1 MPDLKLSIKAVCKQ
15 TGLSPHVIR
24 TWEKRYGTVKPVR
37 SGGNQRLYSA
47 GDIERLS
54 LLKRATETGHSIGN
68 IATLTTERLRS
79 LVEGL
84 PVTPRNSSVEGASL
98 VLLPAS
104 GTGFAGGVSR
114 LPVDSEPV
122 EPPDFLRQALE
133 AVSRMDS
140 EALERVLDRASV
152 ALGQV
157 RLLGDLIVPLA
168 EELGEA
174 WARGSLKVAN
184 EHVATAVL
192 RTFLGNLSR
201 PIALHPRA
209 PVMLMTTPAGQLHE
223 LGALMAATTANGLGW
238 RVLYCGASLPAE
250 EIASAAI
257 QNGVRA
263 VGLSVVHPS
272 DDPVLGA
279 ELRRLRR
286 LLPPAV
292 AILVG
297 GRAAAAY
304 QEQIEAAGATR
315 IASLAE
321 FLGALNTLRSN
332 PPTALPA

>member
-47 GDIERLS
+47 GDIERLT
-54 LLKRATETGHSIGN
+54 LLRQATETGHSIGT
-68 IATLTTERLRS
+68 IAALTTERLRS
-79 LVEGL
+79 LVNGV
-84 PVTPRNSSVEGASL
+84 PVMPRNPSVEAASL

-104 GTGFAGGVSR
+104 GTEFARGASR
-114 LPVDSEPV
+114 LPAGIGTVGAT
-122 EPPDFLRQALE
+122 DFLTQALE

-174 WARGSLKVAN
+174 WIRGSLKVAN

-201 PIALHPRA
+201 PFSLHPQA
-209 PVMLMTTPAGQLHE
+209 PVLLITTPAGQIHE
-223 LGALMAATTANGLGW
+223 LGALMAAATANGQGW

-272 DDPVLGA
+272 DDPVLGG

-286 LLPPAV
+286 LLPAAV
-292 AILVG
+292 PVLVG
-297 GRAAAAY
+297 GRASVAY
-304 QEQIEAAGATR
+304 QDQIEAAGAIR

-321 FLGALNTLRSN
+321 FLGVLNSLRSN
-332 PPTALPA
+332 PHTALPA